1 MTLLNENSWE
11 RGGRVYGGWWQYI
24 SRDMRSDIMI
34 SGKPTVEVD
43 YKGMHIALLFFELS
57 YHHEYD
63 PYTLDVS
70 VFPQRNDIDQRRAI
84 KELVLMALNAKSKD
98 KAFRAFR
105 SDQATEHPFKKLKNI
120 ELDKLLSAF
129 INKYPQLESYLF
141 TGKELELMYRD
152 SCIAE
157 YVIDHSTKL
166 GVPILCMHDS
176 FIVPYDQV
184 LELRTT
190 MTEAGNKFAGRFM
203 FTDKKGDG
211 LDEWLQVYL
220 NSGVQPDWE
229 PKRVTKC
236 DGYLERWADYNLSF
250 DNSGLMNKR

>member
-1 MTLLNENSWE
+1 VCSLENPYVDRPVTKGKRAGETDRIHIDRRNVFVKRVFNENSWE
-11 RGGRVYGGWWQYI
+11 RGGRLYGGWWQYI

-34 SGKPTVEVD
+34 NGKPTVEVD
-43 YKGMHIALLFFELS
+43 YKGMHIALLFFELG

-129 INKYPQLESYLF
+129 INKYPQLEPYLF

-166 GVPILCMHDS
+166 GRSNPLYARQLHS
-176 FIVPYDQV
+176 P
-184 LELRTT
+184 L
-190 MTEAGNKFAGRFM
+190 
-203 FTDKKGDG
+203 
-211 LDEWLQVYL
+211 
-220 NSGVQPDWE
+220 
-229 PKRVTKC
+229 
-236 DGYLERWADYNLSF
+236 
-250 DNSGLMNKR
+250 